1 MIGST
6 TAESRRWPPVQ
17 EACTIWAFL
26 TKCYVYAKGVRG
38 SSARTPF
45 LFCCSERQEYR
56 LAVSSL
62 PERSGQQSPQAPG
75 QTIWKE
81 SEDGAD
87 ILCDYDLLPY
97 QVGVKSRLI
106 LRLVTKSMDK
116 SCL

>member
-6 TAESRRWPPVQ
+6 TAKSRRWPPVQ
-17 EACTIWAFL
+17 EACTIRAFS
-26 TKCYVYAKGVRG
+26 TKCDVYAKGVRG

-75 QTIWKE
+75 QTIWNE

-87 ILCDYDLLPY
+87 ILWRQFVALSSRGQI
-97 QVGVKSRLI
+97 QVDFAAGNKI
-106 LRLVTKSMDK
+106 NG
-116 SCL
+116 